1 MLSNVITNSNS
12 SSATSSNRGGQEY
25 NDGNETTTG
34 SLTAPQQIGSTQIG
48 TPTGFGTY
56 SNQGS
61 VTNANAMSF
70 MSSILS
76 NIMNAGSQASAK
88 KYNSAE
94 AAAERAFEKEMRGT
108 AYQDTVK
115 DMIAAGINPILAAS
129 NGATATPSGASASI
143 GTQRYNQ
150 QSAQAASVSAMYEYG
165 NNTAELANR
174 YLELAKKATSAKQ
187 YHSAKSW
194 NEAASSLAQSS
205 AKQARTA
212 VFKSRNTSE
221 AKESLSTSIRS
232 FRQAQKHT
240 SSFVT
245 SGTTKHGSGK
255 CLSTASLASKNLRK
269 RKPGKVPAIL
279 NESLSW
285 MLYHARLSM
294 LSNV

>member
-1 MLSNVITNSNS
+1 MPFIMQGLGLLSNVLTSSNS
-12 SSATSSNRGGQEY
+12 SSATSSNRSGQEF
-25 NDGNETTTG
+25 NSGNETNTG

-61 VTNANAMSF
+61 VTNANMMSF

-94 AAAERAFEKEMRGT
+94 AAAERAFAKEMRGT

-115 DMIAAGINPILAAS
+115 DMIAAGINPILAAN

-205 AKQARTA
+205 AKQVADYSYMANELGDKLLNTGKEIGNNVRKTVDEGARKWSDHLKN
-212 VFKSRNTSE
+212 VPLMPNTDPMRGY
-221 AKESLSTSIRS
+221 T
-232 FRQAQKHT
+232 
-240 SSFVT
+240 
-245 SGTTKHGSGK
+245 G
-255 CLSTASLASKNLRK
+255 N
-269 RKPGKVPAIL
+269 
-279 NESLSW
+279 
-285 MLYHARLSM
+285 
-294 LSNV
+294 

>member
-1 MLSNVITNSNS
+1 MPFVMQGLSLLSNVLTSSNS
-12 SSATSSNRGGQEY
+12 SSATSSNRGGQEF
-25 NDGNETTTG
+25 NSGNETTTG

-61 VTNANAMSF
+61 VNNANMMSF

-94 AAAERAFEKEMRGT
+94 AAAERAFAKEMRGT

-115 DMIAAGINPILAAS
+115 DMIAAGINPILAAT

-143 GTQRYNQ
+143 GAQRYEQ

-165 NNTAELANR
+165 NNTAEIANR

-187 YHSAKSW
+187 YHAAKSW
-194 NEAASSLAQSS
+194 NEAATTLAQSS
-205 AKQARTA
+205 AKQVANYTYMANELGNKLTDIGKTA
-212 VFKSRNTSE
+212 KDLGEKAGKRIDETATRWNDHLKNVPLMPNTNPMRGY
-221 AKESLSTSIRS
+221 T
-232 FRQAQKHT
+232 
-240 SSFVT
+240 
-245 SGTTKHGSGK
+245 GD
-255 CLSTASLASKNLRK
+255 
-269 RKPGKVPAIL
+269 
-279 NESLSW
+279 
-285 MLYHARLSM
+285 
-294 LSNV
+294 

>member
-1 MLSNVITNSNS
+1 MPFIMQGLGLLSNVLTSSNS
-12 SSATSSNRGGQEY
+12 SSATSSNRSGQEF
-25 NDGNETTTG
+25 NSGNETTTG

-61 VTNANAMSF
+61 VTNANMMSF

-88 KYNSAE
+88 KYNTAE
-94 AAAERAFEKEMRGT
+94 AAAERAFAKEMRGT

-115 DMIAAGINPILAAS
+115 DMIAAGINPILAAN

-150 QSAQAASVSAMYEYG
+150 QNAQAASVSAMYEYG
-165 NNTAELANR
+165 NNTAEIADK

-187 YHSAKSW
+187 YHTAKSW

-205 AKQARTA
+205 AKQVANYSYMANELADNLLNAGKDLGNNVRKTVDEGARKWSDHLKN
-212 VFKSRNTSE
+212 VPLMPNTS
-221 AKESLSTSIRS
+221 LMRGYT
-232 FRQAQKHT
+232 
-240 SSFVT
+240 
-245 SGTTKHGSGK
+245 GD
-255 CLSTASLASKNLRK
+255 
-269 RKPGKVPAIL
+269 
-279 NESLSW
+279 
-285 MLYHARLSM
+285 
-294 LSNV
+294 

>member
-1 MLSNVITNSNS
+1 MPFIMQGLGMLSNVITNSNS

-94 AAAERAFEKEMRGT
+94 AAAERAFSKEMRGT

-115 DMIAAGINPILAAS
+115 DMIAAGINPILAAN

-205 AKQARTA
+205 AKQVADYSYMANELGNALLNTGKEIGNNVRKTVDEGARKWSDHLKN
-212 VFKSRNTSE
+212 VPLMPNTDPMRGY
-221 AKESLSTSIRS
+221 T
-232 FRQAQKHT
+232 
-240 SSFVT
+240 
-245 SGTTKHGSGK
+245 G
-255 CLSTASLASKNLRK
+255 N
-269 RKPGKVPAIL
+269 
-279 NESLSW
+279 
-285 MLYHARLSM
+285 
-294 LSNV
+294 

>member
-1 MLSNVITNSNS
+1 MQGLSLLSNVLTSSNS
-12 SSATSSNRGGQEY
+12 SSATSSNRGGQQF
-25 NDGNETTTG
+25 NNGNETTTG
-34 SLTAPQQIGSTQIG
+34 STTAPQQIGSTQIS

-61 VTNANAMSF
+61 VTNANMMSF

-115 DMIAAGINPILAAS
+115 DMIAAGINPILAAN

-165 NNTAELANR
+165 KNTAEVAEK

-194 NEAASSLAQSS
+194 NEAATTLAQSS
-205 AKQARTA
+205 ARQIADYSYMANELADDLLNAGKDLGNNVRKTVDEGARKWSGHLKNVPLMPNTA
-212 VFKSRNTSE
+212 P
-221 AKESLSTSIRS
+221 
-232 FRQAQKHT
+232 
-240 SSFVT
+240 
-245 SGTTKHGSGK
+245 
-255 CLSTASLASKNLRK
+255 NLNPMR
-269 RKPGKVPAIL
+269 G
-279 NESLSW
+279 
-285 MLYHARLSM
+285 YTGD
-294 LSNV
+294 

>member
-1 MLSNVITNSNS
+1 MQGLSLLSNVITGSNS

-25 NDGNETTTG
+25 NNGNETTSG
-34 SLTAPQQIGSTQIG
+34 SVSAPQQIGSTQIG

-61 VTNANAMSF
+61 VTNANMMSF
-70 MSSILS
+70 ISSILS
-76 NIMNAGSQASAK
+76 NAMNAGSQASAK
-88 KYNSAE
+88 KYNTAE

-115 DMIAAGINPILAAS
+115 DMIAAGINPILAAN

-187 YHSAKSW
+187 YNAAKSW
-194 NEAASSLAQSS
+194 NEVASSLAQSS
-205 AKQARTA
+205 AKQVADYTYMANDLGDKLTDISKTA
-212 VFKSRNTSE
+212 KDLGNKAGERINETATRWDKHLKNVPLMPNTDPMRGY
-221 AKESLSTSIRS
+221 T
-232 FRQAQKHT
+232 
-240 SSFVT
+240 
-245 SGTTKHGSGK
+245 G
-255 CLSTASLASKNLRK
+255 N
-269 RKPGKVPAIL
+269 
-279 NESLSW
+279 
-285 MLYHARLSM
+285 
-294 LSNV
+294 